1 MAPSPTTIIAICDE
15 GRGTARRSF
24 PRKSIFR
31 QWNFPGPLAT
41 KAADAK
47 QDFRPRFQQTFCRAG
62 VFIALLL
69 NTKIAAER
77 LRDSETGIRVD

>member
-1 MAPSPTTIIAICDE
+1 MALSPVTIIAMCDE
-15 GRGTARRSF
+15 GRGTARRPF

-41 KAADAK
+41 NAGDAK
-47 QDFRPRFQQTFCRAG
+47 QDFRTRFQQTFCRAG
-62 VFIALLL
+62 VFITLLL

-77 LRDSETGIRVD
+77 LRDSESGIRVD